1 MGPGV
6 SSYRNLAQFTIL
18 TFLSCER
25 ENKWL
30 DESAY
35 AVDTALVPRGGHR
48 RRKSMEPR
56 ALANLNGT
64 LVPSNSATPSRMSP
78 SKEFFTLP
86 DTPATSKSKRRDSV
100 QWIRSPASSNSDE
113 QIQEQD
119 QTLLLSPVPATPA
132 PETISAYGE
141 TGLYGDETPGGQTPY
156 FLKNEHLVQ
165 QTAPPA
171 KAVWGEEDDGERG
184 FLSEK
189 KDESVMMRLM
199 AARRKSLQWAPKVG
213 SPLARGG
220 QGW

>member
-1 MGPGV
+1 MGLRV
-6 SSYRNLAQFTIL
+6 SPCYLP
-18 TFLSCER
+18 FLNTHTDFPSCER

-30 DESAY
+30 DESPY
-35 AVDTALVPRGGHR
+35 AVDTALIPRGGHR

-64 LVPSNSATPSRMSP
+64 LVPSSSTTPSRMSP
-78 SKEFFTLP
+78 TKEFLALS

-156 FLKNEHLVQ
+156 FLKNEQLVQ

-171 KAVWGEEDDGERG
+171 KGNFFEGESGNG
-184 FLSEK
+184 WLSEK